1 MTMQRLTTIFVS
13 FLKIGMFTF
22 GGGYAMLPLI
32 ERELITKRKWI
43 EQKEFLDLLTLAQS
57 VPGPIAVNTAVFV
70 GYKVRGLRG
79 AAAALLGTVT
89 PSFVII
95 LVIAIFFAGIRQNP
109 VVDAAFKGMRP
120 AVVALIIG
128 PVLTLSRGMHWTML
142 VVIAASALAIW
153 WLDWSPI
160 WILAA
165 AAALGI
171 EAFKGW
177 LKTMKLPLTLQELGA
192 VDCPIEALA
201 RHCCRKGA
209 VGHFKPLEKADVEAL
224 LRAAQ

>member
-1 MTMQRLTTIFVS
+1 MTMQSLTTIFVS

-32 ERELITKRKWI
+32 EQELITKRRWI

-57 VPGPIAVNTAVFV
+57 VPGPIAVNTSVFV

-95 LVIAIFFAGIRQNP
+95 LVIAVFFAGIRHHP

-128 PVLTLSRGMHWTML
+128 PVLSLSRGMHWTML

-153 WLDWSPI
+153 RLDWSPI

-171 EAFKGW
+171 AWE
-177 LKTMKLPLTLQELGA
+177 LTIA
-192 VDCPIEALA
+192 KKV
-201 RHCCRKGA
+201 RK
-209 VGHFKPLEKADVEAL
+209 
-224 LRAAQ
+224 